1 MSSDEDDD
9 EELLQRALAEQAQR
23 DPNYKRPPQYPPPA
37 VASSAAPRRTPP
49 QTPPPLPPSGAPSRR
64 VPPPQKPP
72 PPAPPKVAGQPI
84 PAPKRPA
91 PPPPRPMEDDEESE
105 VELLSISSEDE
116 DAPPPSRRP
125 PVAKAK
131 VAHGDD
137 SDLEWSED
145 DEEPENWKHVD
156 QAELARRVREM
167 RETRAAPTATSTARI
182 RRSTSLIEPP
192 RGEDLLDPLGLG
204 PINLKALALQREAED
219 SPALGRRKASDDPTS
234 QEETPVIRDAAA
246 REKVMYHSE
255 NFDPKFFLARIH
267 QNTSA
272 AELEAGE
279 AALKA
284 NLQSRREQLKR
295 LVKDHFDCFISCKN
309 TIDDIHSKLQQI
321 EADPEG
327 AGTVHLSDAI
337 QSVDAVAK
345 RAFGPLL
352 ERQAQA
358 ERIRSVQG
366 MLQRFRTLFNLPSI
380 IRSNISKGEYDLA
393 IREYKKAK
401 SLVQYTHVSILNR
414 VLEEVEKIVQEFKDT
429 LYKTMENPNVEIPQL
444 ENTFRLLLELE
455 PDSDPVWHYLTIQ
468 DRRIRGLLEG
478 CSIEHEARMEA
489 LRGRV
494 QEKVQSDARWKQLQR
509 ESNKSSDVDFN
520 LLLGD
525 TDKEGGESQLN
536 ESTGEES
543 DALLGR
549 LIRRLTAVI
558 VQHVPNFWRLALSI
572 FSGKFAKV
580 AQAGSVNGRQS
591 VGSNHDAASYPYEEQ
606 PESKYT
612 THSVDEVVT
621 MVHCIIALY
630 ETKVQNA
637 FIALT
642 EANVLRPYMK
652 EALMEISK
660 ACAALEDR
668 DCAPGS
674 AVQALLV
681 LRTEVTRVFVL
692 RVCTLMRGATAALV
706 QEEDWIPVPT
716 VKRGG
721 SPYAI
726 SAVPLRFREML
737 VLTLEHMAE
746 MIEKLTSKTTEL
758 HEDLSLQVRQMQETV
773 RNTFVDCFH
782 DFAEC
787 LDRLT
792 EDISLNSHSEDETG
806 VDGGALSPREE
817 TFTGL
822 IAGTEVTN
830 YHQRLLMVLS
840 NTAYT
845 KGSLLPDLNKK
856 YQRVWNYG
864 SQHPASKGR
873 ASDENDTSSVD
884 EASQALKTLE
894 EKILDHYNTA
904 KASVVGEAAAA
915 YLLDDATLWS
925 QTPPIKGIRDNAVE
939 LLQPLVAVHAE
950 VFAGAKP
957 FLEKVISVL
966 VEGLMLALRDVFV
979 DNKSKVLRILDVN
992 GYSQLMLELDFVD
1005 AVLERYFVPT
1015 ARDFATSLRD
1025 FLLERVCES
1034 IEEIHQA
1041 ELASGGRRSR
1051 NEEMLDVGPSMS
1063 REEIQAYANQ
1073 VSAEHLPMELRRTR
1087 VNVTC
1092 FTESLPEYSP
1102 GARRLPL
1109 HSIVGRHPLAPGGSL
1124 IARHLRK
1131 SSGSSLGGESDP
1143 GRLSVGL
1150 PPLSPH
1156 PGYASSDAG
1165 SETSKDRF
1173 SRLQSESR
1181 LNSESRRTTRRSATT
1196 NYG

>member
-23 DPNYKRPPQYPPPA
+23 DLNYKRPPHYPPTA
-37 VASSAAPRRTPP
+37 VASSAGPRRTPP
-49 QTPPPLPPSGAPSRR
+49 QGPPPPPPSSGAGAPPRRTPPP
-64 VPPPQKPP
+64 PQPHKPP
-72 PPAPPKVAGQPI
+72 PPAP
-84 PAPKRPA
+84 PKRPA

-125 PVAKAK
+125 PVKDK
-131 VAHGDD
+131 TAHGDD

-145 DEEPENWKHVD
+145 DGEPENWKNVD

-167 RETRAAPTATSTARI
+167 RETRAAPTAHSTARI
-182 RRSTSLIEPP
+182 RRSTSLVEPP

-204 PINLKALALQREAED
+204 PINLKALALQRDTED
-219 SPALGRRKASDDPTS
+219 SPAVGRRKGSDDPIS
-234 QEETPVIRDAAA
+234 QEEPPIIRDAAA

-284 NLQSRREQLKR
+284 NLQNRREQLKK

-327 AGTVHLSDAI
+327 AGTVHLTDAI

-380 IRSNISKGEYDLA
+380 IRSSISKGEYDLA

-429 LYKTMENPNVEIPQL
+429 LYKIMENPNVEIAQL

-494 QEKVQSDARWKQLQR
+494 QEKVQSDARWKQLQL

-525 TDKEGGESQLN
+525 NDKEVGESQLN

-558 VQHVPNFWRLALSI
+558 VQHVPYFWRLALSI

-580 AQAGSVNGRQS
+580 SQSGSLSGRQS
-591 VGSNHDAASYPYEEQ
+591 VGSNHDASSYPYEEQ

-652 EALMEISK
+652 EALVEISK
-660 ACAALEDR
+660 ACAALEDK
-668 DCAPGS
+668 DCAPRS

-706 QEEDWIPVPT
+706 IEEDWIPVPT
-716 VKRGG
+716 VDRCG

-726 SAVPLRFREML
+726 SAVPLRYREML
-737 VLTLEHMAE
+737 VVTLEHMAE
-746 MIEKLTSKTTEL
+746 MIERLTSRSTEL
-758 HEDLSLQVRQMQETV
+758 HEDLTVQVRQMQETV
-773 RNTFVDCFH
+773 RNTFVECFH

-787 LDRLT
+787 LDKLT
-792 EDISLNSHSEDETG
+792 EEISQNPHPEDVTG
-806 VDGGALSPREE
+806 VDGGALSPREDK
-817 TFTGL
+817 FTGL

-845 KGSLLPDLNKK
+845 KGSLLPDLNLK
-856 YQRVWNYG
+856 YQHVWSYT

-873 ASDENDTSSVD
+873 ASDENNVSSID
-884 EASQALKTLE
+884 EASQALSTLE
-894 EKILDHYNTA
+894 EKILNHYNNA
-904 KASVVGEAAAA
+904 KAFVVGEAAAA
-915 YLLDDATLWS
+915 YLLDDATQWS

-939 LLQPLVAVHAE
+939 LLHPLVAVHAE

-957 FLEKVISVL
+957 FLDKVIGVL

-979 DNKSKVLRILDVN
+979 ENKNKVLRILDVN
-992 GYSQLMLELDFVD
+992 GYSQLMLELDFID

-1034 IEEIHQA
+1034 VEEIHRA
-1041 ELASGGRRSR
+1041 EVQGASRRSR
-1051 NEEMLDVGPSMS
+1051 NEEMLDTGPSMS
-1063 REEIQAYANQ
+1063 REDIQAYANQ
-1073 VSAEHLPMELRRTR
+1073 VSADHLPLELRRTR

-1102 GARRLPL
+1102 GARRLP
-1109 HSIVGRHPLAPGGSL
+1109 HSIVGRHPLAPGGSI

-1143 GRLSVGL
+1143 GRLSVGGL

-1173 SRLQSESR
+1173 SRIVSESR
-1181 LNSESRRTTRRSATT
+1181 LSEPRRTSRRTVST